1 MINALILTT
10 LPHYLTLLVSP
21 TPIYS
26 VIVFCSS
33 TLSVAW
39 HYADESATS
48 LLGQLDHAAA
58 AIWLAEDL
66 YYFSKI
72 NELPLALTLNG
83 LIAAMNITASYLDQR
98 KMVPYYVGHSVW
110 HIFSAIKSVILAY
123 ILKLHGV

>member
-21 TPIYS
+21 TPTYS
-26 VIVFCSS
+26 VIIFCST

-39 HYADESATS
+39 HYADEPVTS
-48 LLGQLDHAAA
+48 HLGKLDHAAA
-58 AIWLAEDL
+58 ALWFAADL

-72 NELPLALTLNG
+72 HELPLALILNG
-83 LIAAMNITASYLDQR
+83 LIAAMNVTVSYLDQR

-110 HIFSAIKSVILAY
+110 HIFSAIKSVFLAY
-123 ILKLHGV
+123 ILKIYTV